1 MKQALLKY
9 LNKNKIVVGILLF
22 FLIWMLFFDEY
33 NWLRIRKDQQK
44 LDALQEEKVYLKQ
57 KIADDRQQLKDLQND
72 TDKLE
77 KFAREKYLLKK
88 ENEDV
93 YVIIEEEE

>member
-1 MKQALLKY
+1 MKQKILQFVD
-9 LNKNKIVVGILLF
+9 KNKIYLGIILF

-33 NWLRIRKDQQK
+33 NWVRIRRDSLK
-44 LDALQEEKVYLKQ
+44 LNALKKETEYLEK
-57 KIADDRQQLKDLQND
+57 KIE
-72 TDKLE
+72 TDKKSLKALKTDTSELE

-93 YVIIEEEE
+93 YIIIEK